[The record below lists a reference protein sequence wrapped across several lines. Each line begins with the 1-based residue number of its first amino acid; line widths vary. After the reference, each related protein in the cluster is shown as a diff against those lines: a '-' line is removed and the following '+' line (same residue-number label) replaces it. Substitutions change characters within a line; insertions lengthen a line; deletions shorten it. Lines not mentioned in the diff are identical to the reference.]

1 MTEVMKELVK
11 NVPGVLTDRSV
22 KSLWTLLKRELE
34 EGGGKGKCLC
44 SVLSWVFL
52 YGSFTVHWCLTQTQ
66 IMLARDSTGR
76 KKFLVWESEENEFE
90 TLFQVLL
97 KWPWNWLHKGTIH
110 LILTKSYFCFNRRT
124 QQLEIAYL
132 PISNFLMVSNSN
144 HFTMGIFFNIIY
156 YWLSRTLVNQTFFCF
171 LRDSGIQHKNKKT
184 EQRSRRVYISSFD
197 RSVMTSSNSVL
208 KWLLIYNNRSFI
220 EIQEK
225 PFPYI
230 MKGLGSR
237 ETHVTSSHPTR
248 WAGRLNWT
256 QIYVSKIV
264 SL

>member
-1 MTEVMKELVK
+1 
-11 NVPGVLTDRSV
+11 
-22 KSLWTLLKRELE
+22 
-34 EGGGKGKCLC
+34 
-44 SVLSWVFL
+44 
-52 YGSFTVHWCLTQTQ
+52 
-66 IMLARDSTGR
+66 MLARDSTGK

-132 PISNFLMVSNSN
+132 SISNFSWCRTQIILPWAYFSISFIIGCLEPSSIKRFSVFFEIAGFNTKTKKLNREVEGS
-144 HFTMGIFFNIIY
+144 IFQI
-156 YWLSRTLVNQTFFCF
+156 
-171 LRDSGIQHKNKKT
+171 
-184 EQRSRRVYISSFD
+184 FD

-208 KWLLIYNNRSFI
+208 KWLLIYNNRSFN

-230 MKGLGSR
+230 MKGLGSS
-237 ETHVTSSHPTR
+237 ELNPCDVITSNTV
-248 WAGRLNWT
+248 GRKTELNT
-256 QIYVSKIV
+256 PKCLKFMSAKMSVCRVFLIIGENRVQQ
-264 SL
+264 

>member
-132 PISNFLMVSNSN
+132 SISNFSWCR
-144 HFTMGIFFNIIY
+144 TQIILPWAY
-156 YWLSRTLVNQTFFCF
+156 FS
-171 LRDSGIQHKNKKT
+171 I
-184 EQRSRRVYISSFD
+184 
-197 RSVMTSSNSVL
+197 
-208 KWLLIYNNRSFI
+208 SFI
-220 EIQEK
+220 IGCLEPSSIKRFSVSFEIAGFNTKTKKLNREVEGSIFQFLTV
-225 PFPYI
+225 PWWLQAIPY
-230 MKGLGSR
+230 
-237 ETHVTSSHPTR
+237 SSDC
-248 WAGRLNWT
+248 
-256 QIYVSKIV
+256 
-264 SL
+264 